1 MAEPRFFSKEWADA
15 VREAVNQG
23 PSEDYL
29 GSKLDDYWEWID
41 NARNSFEG
49 TLAFGITEGEDV
61 LPEVVVLEF
70 SGGECTTAGVRTL
83 DDLSDDAFLVAGE
96 RAAWRDLM
104 SGYDAGKTVMY
115 RRLLLVRG
123 NLLGFFNRVY
133 FFVELLALVGR
144 VPTDLGELA
153 AA

>member
-1 MAEPRFFSKEWADA
+1 VAAPRFFTKEWAEA
-15 VREAVNQG
+15 IREAVNRG

-49 TLAFGITEGEDV
+49 HLGFAISRAEE
-61 LPEVVVLEF
+61 LEPEVVLLAF
-70 SGGECTTAGVRTL
+70 SGGQCTAAEIANVEAMPPDT
-83 DDLSDDAFLVAGE
+83 FLLAGE
-96 RAAWRDLM
+96 RDAWRDLM

-115 RRLLLVRG
+115 RRLLLVQG

-133 FFVELLALVGR
+133 FFVELLALVGK
-144 VPTDLGELA
+144 VPTDLDELA

>member
-1 MAEPRFFSKEWADA
+1 MAAPRFFSKEWADA
-15 VREAVNQG
+15 VRQALNQG

-29 GSKLDDYWEWID
+29 GSKLDDYWMWID

-49 TLAFGITEGEDV
+49 QLAFGISRADEIE
-61 LPEVVVLEF
+61 PEVVVLTF
-70 SGGECTTAGVRTL
+70 SGGSCTAAEIVNV
-83 DDLSDDAFLVAGE
+83 DDLPADAYLLTGE
-96 RAAWRDLM
+96 REAWRDLM

-123 NLLGFFNRVY
+123 NLLAFFNRVY
-133 FFVELLALVGR
+133 FFVELLALVGK
-144 VPTDLGELA
+144 VPTDLDELA